1 MAAGANLE
9 TIDAEGR
16 TLAHWCVRVCICVCV
31 CCTYACACACVCV
44 SVLYVCGCQSS
55 SFTLPLTPSL
65 GGTGLPLEGVRR
77 LCRCCTNMGR
87 SSTRGINSG
96 EEGPPG
102 LETQGDTCKART
114 RNVQHPKEQ
123 RETQT
128 HTRVRTDTDTHTFTL
143 TQTHR
148 HTDTQTHRHT
158 DTQTHRHT
166 HRHTD
171 RYRHTCRPAPCPL
184 CCRTVAHR
192 CTTRH
197 FMGSGQR
204 SRRCWTAAPVS
215 AWPTTM
221 ASQRCT
227 GPALVDTRTSL
238 G

>member
-1 MAAGANLE
+1 M
-9 TIDAEGR
+9 R
-16 TLAHWCVRVCICVCV
+16 VRVRV
-31 CCTYACACACVCV
+31 YACLCCMCVV
-44 SVLYVCGCQSS
+44 ARAPVLLS
-55 SFTLPLTPSL
+55 PSL
-65 GGTGLPLEGVRR
+65 PPSGAQGCHWRECGDCVAAAQTWGG
-77 LCRCCTNMGR
+77 
-87 SSTRGINSG
+87 
-96 EEGPPG
+96 
-102 LETQGDTCKART
+102 
-114 RNVQHPKEQ
+114 VQHAGS
-123 RETQT
+123 
-128 HTRVRTDTDTHTFTL
+128 TRVRKGLPVLKHKATPAKHAQEMFSIQRNRERHKHTRACALIQTRTHL
-143 TQTHR
+143 RSHR